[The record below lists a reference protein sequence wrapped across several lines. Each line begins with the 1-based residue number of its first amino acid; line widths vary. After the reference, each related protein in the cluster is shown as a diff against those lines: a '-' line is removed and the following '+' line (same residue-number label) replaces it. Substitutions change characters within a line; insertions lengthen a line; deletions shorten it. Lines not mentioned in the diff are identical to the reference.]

1 MQNFRRFCMMH
12 ALACWMLWCFNT
24 SFAVADTPIADA
36 PIADAPVADA
46 AQPATAPSTTAG
58 MQSIRFES
66 QQLPSDQPAKLL
78 LRGSDARHQVLLTG
92 IDREGF
98 HVDLA
103 RSAQYQITPPE
114 VATVDANA
122 QLVPLQNGSAML
134 TAQTKEGLTASIP
147 IEVVDWDDNPAVSF
161 SNQVVP
167 IFTKLGCNGG
177 GCHGKA
183 AGQNGF
189 KLSLLGFEPREDYE
203 HLVKESRGR
212 RLSQAAPDS
221 SLLLTKAINLSP
233 HGGGQRMEV
242 QSHEYRLLRRWISQ
256 GMQPGSAND
265 PIVTGIQVSPSN
277 RRMRPGTQQ
286 QLSVTAQ
293 FSNGQA
299 LDVTAAVQFESNDTD
314 MADVSKLGLVSIKDL
329 AGEVAIMARYQG
341 QVAVF
346 RASVPILSG
355 DNQWPE
361 ATNPVDIAVISQ
373 LKSLNI
379 PISKLSDDATFQ
391 RRVTLDLT
399 GRLPTLEETRAF
411 QQNFSAGKRSELIDN
426 LLASDAYAE
435 NFANKWMV
443 ILRNRRDGIGQKTGS
458 FAFHRWIQE
467 QIALNRPFDAF
478 VRDIVTASGTID
490 VHPPVAWYR
499 QVSDNFSRLEDTAQL
514 FMGQRIQC
522 ARCHH
527 HPMEKW
533 GQRDYFQLASFF
545 SQVRTKPGPT
555 PDEAMVFTA
564 LGAPRAAHPK
574 TGESL
579 RPAGLNGPVVEDQD
593 GRDPREALVDWMVDK
608 QNRFFAKS
616 IANRYWKHFL
626 GRGLVEPED
635 DMRVTNPPS
644 NPELLDALALQLTD
658 SGYDIKSLIRAIC
671 NSRVYQLDTEPN
683 GDNLRDRKC
692 YSRFYPKRLS
702 AEQMLD
708 CVDQFLGTSTGF
720 ESMPA
725 KTRATALPDTSF
737 RSYFLTVFGRPEG
750 STACECE
757 RANESTLAQS
767 LHFTNSK
774 ELIAKLAD
782 PQALP
787 QTISPTGESAESKIQ
802 EIYQRAFSRLPNEQE
817 LSSSLAYLSQ
827 KENQQEAYQDLVWAL
842 LNCKEFLFN
851 H

>member
-1 MQNFRRFCMMH
+1 MLCSRWFY
-12 ALACWMLWCFNT
+12 LACAFVLLTRVHANDINANGLDANGLDAQFN
-24 SFAVADTPIADA
+24 S
-36 PIADAPVADA
+36 
-46 AQPATAPSTTAG
+46 G
-58 MQSIRFES
+58 LMQSIRFEFS
-66 QQLPSDQPAKLL
+66 EQQNATERKFL
-78 LRGSDARHQVLLTG
+78 LRGSDARHQLLVTG
-92 IDREGF
+92 TDERGF
-98 HVDLA
+98 EVDLA
-103 RSAQYQITPPE
+103 RTVSYSIAPPT
-114 VATVDANA
+114 VATVDTNA
-122 QLVPLQNGSAML
+122 QLVPLDNGSAIL
-134 TAQTKEGLTASIP
+134 TATTKDGLTASVA
-147 IEVVDWDDNPAVSF
+147 IEVLDWDENPPVSF
-161 SNQVVP
+161 ANQVVP
-167 IFTKLGCNGG
+167 IFTKHGCNGG

-189 KLSLLGFEPREDYE
+189 RLSLLGFEPREDYD

-221 SLLLTKAINLSP
+221 SLLLTKATNLSP

-242 QSHEYRLLRRWISQ
+242 KSQEYRLLRRWISQ
-256 GMQPGSAND
+256 GMQPSSAND
-265 PIVTGIQVSPSN
+265 PVVTGIEVSPPQ

-286 QLSVTAQ
+286 QLSVVAH
-293 FSNGQA
+293 FSNGQE
-299 LDVTAAVQFESNDTD
+299 LDITAAVQFDSNDTD
-314 MADVSKLGLVSIKDL
+314 MADVSKLGLVSIKNL
-329 AGEVAIMARYQG
+329 AGEVAVMARYQG

-355 DNQWPE
+355 SNEWPE
-361 ATNPVDIAVISQ
+361 ATNPIDIAVIGQ

-399 GRLPTLEETRAF
+399 GRLPTLDETRSF
-411 QQNFSAGKRSELIDN
+411 QQNFSAGKRSELIEN
-426 LLASDAYAE
+426 LLASDEYAE
-435 NFANKWMV
+435 HFANKWML
-443 ILRNRRDGIGQKTGS
+443 ILRNRREGIGQKSGS

-467 QIALNRPFDAF
+467 QIAMNRPFDAF
-478 VRDIVTASGTID
+478 VRDIVAASGTMD
-490 VHPPVAWYR
+490 VHPPVVWYR

-514 FMGQRIQC
+514 FLGQRIQC

-527 HPMEKW
+527 HPFEKW
-533 GQRDYFQLASFF
+533 GQRDYYQLASFF
-545 SQVRTKPGPT
+545 SQVRTKPGST

-564 LGAPRAAHPK
+564 LGAPRASHPK

-579 RPAGLNGPVVEDQD
+579 RPAGLDAAAIEDKD
-593 GRDPREALVDWMVDK
+593 GQDPREALVDWMVDK
-608 QNRFFAKS
+608 QNRFFARS
-616 IANRYWKHFL
+616 VANRYWKHFL

-644 NPELLDALALQLTD
+644 NPELLDALANQLTS
-658 SGYDIKSLIRAIC
+658 SGYDIQALIRAIC
-671 NSRVYQLDTEPN
+671 NSRIYQLDSEPN

-708 CVDQFLGTSTGF
+708 CVDQFLGTTTSF
-720 ESMPA
+720 ESMPL

-774 ELIAKLAD
+774 ELIAKLGDAI
-782 PQALP
+782 ALP
-787 QTISPTGESAESKIQ
+787 QSISLQTVADESKIQ
-802 EIYQRAFSRLPNEQE
+802 EVYQRAFSRLPSERE

-827 KENQQEAYQDLVWAL
+827 KENKQEGYQDLVWVI

>member
-1 MQNFRRFCMMH
+1 MAKF
-12 ALACWMLWCFNT
+12 LWCCLL
-24 SFAVADTPIADA
+24 SVFAWSAALPSNRLIAKA
-36 PIADAPVADA
+36 EPVAF
-46 AQPATAPSTTAG
+46 
-58 MQSIRFES
+58 QSIRFE
-66 QQLPSDQPAKLL
+66 LDPSDSQDRLTVL
-78 LRGSDARHQVLLTG
+78 LRGSDARHQLLVTG
-92 IDREGF
+92 TDSQGF
-98 HVDLA
+98 QVDLS
-103 RSAQYQITPPE
+103 RVVQYE
-114 VATVDANA
+114 VRPASVAMVDANY
-122 QLVPLQNGSAML
+122 QIVPMQNGTATL
-134 TAQTKEGLTASIP
+134 TARTAEGLVDTLGIQ
-147 IEVVDWDDNPAVSF
+147 VVDWDENPVVSF

-189 KLSLLGFEPREDYE
+189 KLSLLGFEPHEDYA

-212 RLSQAAPDS
+212 RLSQASPDS

-256 GMQPGSAND
+256 GLQPGSAND
-265 PIVTGIQVSPSN
+265 PVVSSIHVSPSQ

-286 QLSVTAQ
+286 QLSVIAQ
-293 FSNGQA
+293 FSNGQR

-314 MADVSKLGLVSIKDL
+314 MADVTKLGLVSIKDL
-329 AGEVAIMARYQG
+329 AGEVAVMARYQG

-346 RASVPILSG
+346 RASVPILNGS
-355 DNQWPE
+355 NEWPE
-361 ATNPVDIAVISQ
+361 ATNPVDIAVLNQ

-379 PISKLSDDATFQ
+379 PVSKVTDDATFQ
-391 RRVTLDLT
+391 RRVTLDLA
-399 GRLPTLEETRAF
+399 GRLPTLEETRSF
-411 QQNFSAGKRSELIDN
+411 QKNFSAGKRSELIDS
-426 LLASDAYAE
+426 LLASDEYAQH
-435 NFANKWMV
+435 FANKWML
-443 ILRNRRDGIGQKTGS
+443 ILRNRREGVGQKSGS

-478 VRDIVTASGTID
+478 VRDIVAASGTMD

-514 FMGQRIQC
+514 FLGQRIQC

-533 GQRDYFQLASFF
+533 GQRDYYQLASFF
-545 SQVRTKPGPT
+545 SQVRSKPGAT
-555 PDEAMVFTA
+555 PDEAMVFSA
-564 LGAPRAAHPK
+564 LGAPRASHPK

-579 RPAGLNGPVVEDQD
+579 PPAGLDGPVVQDQD

-635 DMRVTNPPS
+635 DMRVTNPPA
-644 NPELLDALALQLTD
+644 NPELLDALANQLT
-658 SGYDIKSLIRAIC
+658 SSEYDIQSLIRVIC
-671 NSRVYQLDTEPN
+671 NSRIYQLDTEPN

-692 YSRFYPKRLS
+692 YSRYYPKRMS

-708 CVDQFLGTSTGF
+708 CVDQFLGTTTSF
-720 ESMPA
+720 ESMPP
-725 KTRATALPDTSF
+725 KTRAAALPDTAF

-750 STACECE
+750 ATACECE

-774 ELIAKLAD
+774 ELIAKLNE
-782 PQALP
+782 PTALP
-787 QTISPTGESAESKIQ
+787 QTLSQVALADELKIQ
-802 EIYQRAFSRLPNEQE
+802 EIYERAFSRLPSEPE
-817 LSSSLAYLSQ
+817 LMSSMAYLSQ
-827 KENQQEAYQDLVWAL
+827 KENKQEGYQDLIWVV